1 MPVCNFAALMGCYAG
16 LKVRDRPKADLAT
29 ERQTSKASHMTQ
41 LHEQLEGV
49 TDEATFLAFVQ
60 ALIVDRRGDAEH
72 WENESIED
80 FLEAASAWA
89 EDSAF
94 GSQQGLSLASPWRKF
109 ATFLFLGKI
118 YE

>member
-1 MPVCNFAALMGCYAG
+1 
-16 LKVRDRPKADLAT
+16 
-29 ERQTSKASHMTQ
+29 MTQ
-41 LHEQLEGV
+41 LHEQLERV

-60 ALIVDRRGDAEH
+60 VLIVDRSGDAEH
-72 WENESIED
+72 WEHKSIED

-109 ATFLFLGKI
+109 ATFLYSGKI

>member
-1 MPVCNFAALMGCYAG
+1 
-16 LKVRDRPKADLAT
+16 
-29 ERQTSKASHMTQ
+29 MTQ
-41 LHEQLEGV
+41 LHEQLEKV

-60 ALIVDRRGDAEH
+60 ALIANRRGDAEH

-94 GSQQGLSLASPWRKF
+94 GSQQGLSLASSWRKF
-109 ATFLFLGKI
+109 ATFLYSGKI

>member
-1 MPVCNFAALMGCYAG
+1 
-16 LKVRDRPKADLAT
+16 
-29 ERQTSKASHMTQ
+29 MTP
-41 LHEQLEGV
+41 LNEQLEGV

-109 ATFLFLGKI
+109 ATFLFSGKI